1 MSFTFTPTI
10 TPSSA
15 YRPIIFQTQQT
26 YADVVEW
33 AHLTATINGQPYP
46 VLSVPKLSSSIS
58 PNWEF
63 EFDIQQLVRS
73 VLAPFSNVPSDCFGD
88 INVPHVSLSSNCIAT
103 FSVSVKYQYRDP
115 ATGLLVDLGVTDN
128 SSTFYAINGT
138 IQHGKLWYLNGFDS
152 YKPANTNRLWMTNNP
167 NIQDGTGAIFPT
179 RKHYVHP
186 NENLWIGFLSH
197 SSANRIRVRA
207 RNSAG
212 IVISEGQFTA
222 DISPNYEPQSIGIGM
237 ANLLTQVYDISGSV
251 DMTDPVL
258 DSYVID
264 LIDGAANQQFKS
276 LILFV
281 DRVCQGEFR
290 LHWLNLLGQPDAY
303 TFPKINKGNI
313 KTTYST
319 AQAPLPYTEVISDKG
334 KYRLESTGTENW
346 EAESDPL
353 DPLDAHWLSEI
364 ALSNEVYLETP
375 DGLLPVIVTL
385 QETPVQSWENDS
397 LNLVTIK
404 VTVESANDI
413 IIQNN

>member
-1 MSFTFTPTI
+1 MPFTLTPTT
-10 TPSSA
+10 TPSTA
-15 YRPIIFQTQQT
+15 YRPILFKTQQT

-33 AHLTATINGQPYP
+33 AHLTATINGQAYP
-46 VLSVPKLSSSIS
+46 LLSAPKSSASIS
-58 PNWEF
+58 PNWFF
-63 EFDIQQLVRS
+63 EFDIQELVRS
-73 VLAPFSNVPSDCFGD
+73 VLAPKPNAKSDCFGD
-88 INVPHVSLSSNCIAT
+88 FNSPHTSLNSDSFAE
-103 FSVSVKYQYRDP
+103 FSVSVEYQYRDP

-138 IQHGKLWYLNGFDS
+138 IQHGKLWYLTGFDN
-152 YKPANTNRLWMTNNP
+152 YKPANINRLWMTNNP

-197 SSANRIRVRA
+197 PSANRIRVRA
-207 RNSAG
+207 RNAAG
-212 IVISEGQFTA
+212 VVIYEGQFTA
-222 DISPNYEPQSIGIGM
+222 DTSPNYEPQSIGIGM

-251 DMTDPVL
+251 NMADPL
-258 DSYVID
+258 IDSYVID

-281 DRVCQGEFR
+281 DRLCQGEFR

-313 KTTYST
+313 KTAYST

-334 KYRLESTGTENW
+334 RYRLESTGNEVW

-353 DPLDAHWLSEI
+353 DPLDARWLSEI

-385 QETPVQSWENDS
+385 QETPVLSWENDS

-404 VTVESANDI
+404 VTVEAANDI
-413 IIQNN
+413 ITQNN